1 MPRQIWFGMM
11 VGAAFGVLAAAVAL
25 MVAAG
30 GHGSYAP
37 AVLLFPLPMLLT
49 RFTDEISHGLVVL
62 ALLQFP
68 LYGALVARP
77 DRLNRSRATVSL
89 LIVHAALA
97 GAAYF
102 ALRGGD
108 FL

>member
-1 MPRQIWFGMM
+1 MPRQVWSGTF
-11 VGAAFGVLAAAVAL
+11 VGAAFGVLAAAVAVI
-25 MVAAG
+25 VAAG

-49 RFTDEISHGLVVL
+49 RLTDEIAPSLLVL

-68 LYGALVARP
+68 LYGAFIAWP
-77 DRLNRSRATVSL
+77 DRLNRARATVSP
-89 LIVHAALA
+89 LIMHAALA
-97 GAAYF
+97 GTAYF